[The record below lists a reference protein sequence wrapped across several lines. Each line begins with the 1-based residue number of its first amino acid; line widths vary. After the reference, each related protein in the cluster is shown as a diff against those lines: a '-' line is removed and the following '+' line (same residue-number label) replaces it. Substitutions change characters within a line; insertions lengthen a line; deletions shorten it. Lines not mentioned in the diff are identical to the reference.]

1 MAYKWE
7 VGAMDYLS
15 VDPALNSNADLLLV
29 EEALQQFFADA
40 KLRAVTVNPSYLALW
55 EALERATAGGKRS
68 RPRLVMLA
76 HRQLGGTDLPSAAA
90 LAASYELL
98 HSALIIHDDVIDR
111 DFVRRGIPNVSG
123 HYRNRA
129 LRAGAPVPVAEH
141 AGVSAGILAGDLAL
155 FSAYRLLT
163 AVDAA
168 PAVRQRLNT
177 ILDDAIFSSVGGE
190 VLDVEFSRAPEMPS
204 LEDITKTAHHKTSVY
219 SFEAPLQAGAVLA
232 GAPEPVVT
240 ALTSFG
246 RYAGIAYQIVD
257 DVLGVFGKESRTGK
271 TSWGDLREGKRTAL
285 LSYAATRPEWSRIAD
300 VIGSPGM
307 TAADAEQVRSLLISS
322 GAKEYAV
329 NLATEN
335 AHLAVM
341 HLELDA
347 LPVPLGNKLEQM
359 LFSVI
364 SDLRTY

>member
-1 MAYKWE
+1 
-7 VGAMDYLS
+7 VGFLN
-15 VDPALNSNADLLLV
+15 VDHALNGKADLDLV
-29 EEALQQFFADA
+29 EDALQRFFTDS
-40 KLRAVTVNPSYLALW
+40 KLRAVAVNATYLGLW

-76 HRQLGGTDLPSAAA
+76 YRQLGGTDYPSAAE

-123 HYRNRA
+123 HYRSRA
-129 LRAGAPVPVAEH
+129 LRAGISRALADH
-141 AGVSAGILAGDLAL
+141 AGISAALLAGDLAL
-155 FSAYRLLT
+155 SSAYRLLRRIDAPS
-163 AVDAA
+163 AVG
-168 PAVRQRLNT
+168 RRLNA

-190 VLDVEFSRAPEMPS
+190 VLDIEFSRTPDMPS
-204 LEDITKTAHHKTSVY
+204 LEEITKTAHQKTSVY

-232 GAPEPVVT
+232 GAPEPVVA
-240 ALTSFG
+240 ALTAFG
-246 RYAGIAYQIVD
+246 RYAGIAYQIAD

-285 LSYAATRPEWSRIAD
+285 LSYAATQPSWSSIAPL
-300 VIGSPGM
+300 IGSQDM
-307 TAADAEQVRSLLISS
+307 TCADADYVRSVLVSC
-322 GAKEYAV
+322 GARNYAV

-341 HLELDA
+341 HLESDGIPAA
-347 LPVPLGNKLEQM
+347 LHRSLKGM
-359 LFSVI
+359 LFTVI
-364 SDLRTY
+364 SDLGTH

>member
-1 MAYKWE
+1 MNFLN
-7 VGAMDYLS
+7 VDY
-15 VDPALNSNADLLLV
+15 ALNGNADLELV
-29 EEALQQFFADA
+29 EDALQRFFADA
-40 KLRAVTVNPSYLALW
+40 KLHAVAVNATYLGLW

-76 HRQLGGTDLPSAAA
+76 YRQLGGTDFSSASA

-123 HYRNRA
+123 HYRSRA
-129 LRAGAPVPVAEH
+129 LRAGEPPEAADH
-141 AGVSAGILAGDLAL
+141 AGISAAVLAGDLAL
-155 FSAYRLLT
+155 SSAYRLLR
-163 AVDAA
+163 AIQA
-168 PAVRQRLNT
+168 PAAVSQRLNG

-190 VLDVEFSRAPEMPS
+190 VLDIESSRTPQMPS
-204 LEDITKTAHHKTSVY
+204 LEDITKTAHQKTSVY

-240 ALTSFG
+240 ALTAFG
-246 RYAGIAYQIVD
+246 RYAGIAYQIAD

-271 TSWGDLREGKRTAL
+271 TNWGDLREGKRTSL
-285 LSYAATRPEWSRIAD
+285 LSFAATQPEWSSIASL
-300 VIGSPGM
+300 IGSRDM
-307 TAADAEQVRSLLISS
+307 TSADAEYVRSVLVSC
-322 GAKEYAV
+322 GARNYAL

-341 HLELDA
+341 HLESDG
-347 LPVPLGNKLEQM
+347 VPASLHRSLERM
-359 LFSVI
+359 LFAVI
-364 SDLRTY
+364 SDVSTH

>member
-1 MAYKWE
+1 MNSLN
-7 VGAMDYLS
+7 VDS
-15 VDPALNSNADLLLV
+15 VLQGNADLDLV
-29 EEALQQFFADA
+29 EDALQRFFEDA
-40 KLRAVTVNPSYLALW
+40 KLRAVSVNAAYLGLW

-68 RPRLVMLA
+68 RPRLVLLA
-76 HRQLGGTDLPSAAA
+76 YRHLGGADLSSAAQ

-111 DFVRRGIPNVSG
+111 DFVRRGSPNVSG
-123 HYRNRA
+123 HFRNRA
-129 LRAGAPVPVAEH
+129 LRAGVPPEAAEH
-141 AGVSAGILAGDLAL
+141 AGVSAGVLAGDLAL
-155 FSAYRLLT
+155 SSAHRLLRS
-163 AVDAA
+163 VAA
-168 PAVRQRLNT
+168 PEAVARRLNE

-190 VLDVEFSRAPEMPS
+190 VLDIEFSRNQAMPS
-204 LEDITKTAHHKTSVY
+204 LEDITKTAHQKTSVY

-246 RYAGIAYQIVD
+246 RYAGIAYQIAD

-285 LSYAATRPEWSRIAD
+285 LSYAATRPEWSSIATL
-300 VIGSPGM
+300 IGSPGM
-307 TAADAEQVRSLLISS
+307 TASDAEYVRSVLVTC
-322 GAKEYAV
+322 GAKDYAV

-341 HLELDA
+341 HLDSDGVPEA
-347 LPVPLGNKLEQM
+347 LRSSLERM

-364 SDLRTY
+364 SDMSSH

>member
-1 MAYKWE
+1 MT
-7 VGAMDYLS
+7 LN
-15 VDPALNSNADLLLV
+15 VDHALDGNADLSLV
-29 EEALQQFFADA
+29 EDALQRFFDEA
-40 KLRAVTVNPSYLALW
+40 KLRAVSVNPTYLGLW

-76 HRQLGGTDLPSAAA
+76 YRQLGGTDFPSAAA

-98 HSALIIHDDVIDR
+98 HSALLIHDDVVDR

-129 LRAGAPVPVAEH
+129 LRAGVPSEAAEH
-141 AGVSAGILAGDLAL
+141 AGVSAGVLAGDLAL
-155 FSAYRLLT
+155 SGAYRLLGSMEAT
-163 AVDAA
+163 VAL
-168 PAVRQRLNT
+168 RQRLND

-190 VLDVEFSRAPEMPS
+190 VLDIEFSRSAVMPS
-204 LEDITKTAHHKTSVY
+204 IEDITKAAHQKTSVY

-232 GAPEPVVT
+232 AAPEPVVA

-246 RYAGIAYQIVD
+246 RYAGIAYQLAD
-257 DVLGVFGKESRTGK
+257 DVRGVFGKESVTGK
-271 TSWGDLREGKRTAL
+271 TGWGDLREGKRTAL
-285 LSYAATRPEWSRIAD
+285 LSYAATRPEWGRIAPL
-300 VIGSPGM
+300 IGSQDM
-307 TAADAEQVRSLLISS
+307 TAADARHVQSVLVSC
-322 GAKEYAV
+322 GAKDYAI

-341 HLELDA
+341 HLESDG
-347 LPVPLGNKLEQM
+347 VPDTLHRSLKRM

-364 SDLRTY
+364 LDVDPR